1 MLSNEEVSSA
11 VDLWA
16 LGCVI
21 FQMLVGKPPFKVQL
35 AVLNH
40 AVCRSYTE
48 MCVRVH
54 SLMTPLAHIAGSQR
68 VPHLSADCSM

>member
-1 MLSNEEVSSA
+1 MVWQVLSNEEVGTA

-16 LGCVI
+16 LGCII

-40 AVCRSYTE
+40 AACSCNVDCA
-48 MCVRVH
+48 C
-54 SLMTPLAHIAGSQR
+54 GST
-68 VPHLSADCSM
+68 SW